1 VERWRAALRLLGAEA
16 EAFAWRYSA
25 FELDPNVPPEGVDR
39 LAYLSGRYDPAT
51 VQAMGERLALIAASE
66 GLQMADP
73 ATLAVRPSTFAA
85 HRLMT
90 AALEAGAVA
99 QQALGDAL
107 FAAYWG
113 RGEDIGEHGVLAAA
127 ANEAGMDA
135 GAAAELLAGDA
146 FAAEVRAQ
154 EREAARL
161 GIHAVPTFV
170 FDDRFSVSGAQD
182 PAVLAQA
189 ARQALNSGF
198 GER

>member
-1 VERWRAALRLLGAEA
+1 M
-16 EAFAWRYSA
+16 AWTYSA
-25 FELDPNVPPEGVDR
+25 FELDPSVPPEGVDR
-39 LAYLSGRYDPAT
+39 AAYMSGRYDPAT
-51 VQAMGERLALIAASE
+51 VQAIGERLAQIARSE

-90 AALEAGAVA
+90 AALDTGASV
-99 QQALGDAL
+99 QRALGDAL

-113 RGEDIGEHGVLAAA
+113 RGENIGDHGVLAAA
-127 ANEAGMDA
+127 ASEAGMGADA
-135 GAAAELLAGDA
+135 TAELLAGDE

-170 FDDRFSVSGAQD
+170 FDGRFSVSGAQD
-182 PAVLAQA
+182 PTVLAQA
-189 ARQALNSGF
+189 ARQALGRGF